1 MFQLVRRIQR
11 LVRVI
16 RPFGYFSSLDE
27 PADAL
32 GQTSVEIGSTD
43 DSLHEAR
50 ETETNQAQTKSHPQR
65 IQVRTNGEENKDHS
79 GFRL

>member
-1 MFQLVRRIQR
+1 MFQLARRIQR

-16 RPFGYFSSLDE
+16 KQFGYFSSLDE

-32 GQTSVEIGSTD
+32 GQTSVEIGSAD
-43 DSLHEAR
+43 ESLHLAR
-50 ETETNQAQTKSHPQR
+50 EIETNQAQIKSHPHR
-65 IQVRTNGEENKDHS
+65 IQVRKDGEENKDHS